1 MNNNSN
7 SLDST
12 KTYPYCYRIKEGC
25 PPCVKKIRHSGSKCI
40 KILAKLMSERVFYS
54 EELKK
59 EYNDELF
66 KCLMRYGDIYKQ
78 LNIELYVNPKTKL
91 IVFPDMQRIQSNFN
105 LYLRSVNTKNPT
117 FEERDEMDDKLM
129 LYDILLHEKLKEK
142 YDEFYYSYGFS
153 DIDSLQPK
161 EYGIARILG
170 KENESSGSEN
180 ESSGGKK
187 IKKSKTKKNSKHKI
201 SKKKRNR
208 KQKNKTFK

>member
-1 MNNNSN
+1 MNNNS
-7 SLDST
+7 SSIGDT
-12 KTYPYCYRIKEGC
+12 KTYPYCYRIKDGC

-59 EYNDELF
+59 EYNEELF

-91 IVFPDMQRIQSNFN
+91 IVFPDMQRIQANFN
-105 LYLRSVNTKNPT
+105 QYLRSVNTKNPT

-153 DIDSLQPK
+153 ELDSLQPK

-170 KENESSGSEN
+170 KENESSG
-180 ESSGGKK
+180 GKK
-187 IKKSKTKKNSKHKI
+187 TKKSKTKKNKSNTKKKSKHKI
-201 SKKKRNR
+201 SKKKRN
-208 KQKNKTFK
+208 